1 MKYQIGLIGPGKLLG
16 QAVRKITQ
24 VAEDPYTQITGVC
37 VTDGDIPDL
46 EIPVYS
52 RWQDLVRDFN
62 LDFMVLLSDDRELKK
77 DIRENLPLDVD
88 LAEENPGQSGIIN
101 IIARSVFQKKF
112 NKKVKFLE
120 SLVQALPFAAII
132 FNKFGIVTHWNNSCE
147 ELTKVSSQNIVGK
160 KEVGRAFYYREKL
173 LIGQMLIKG
182 ATLSEYQEVFSDPE
196 MEIELNQDS
205 VMIKGFVA
213 FKGTMQGYYQIT
225 AQKIILDGK
234 DIGAIELIQDLNPL
248 AFLQEEASRKQA
260 ALHSIVKH
268 LPFPIIQTTRDGAV
282 IFANRAGEH
291 LLRHMADEETQDMP
305 GNVFFVCPVIQEE
318 FSSFIRNL
326 SVDGSADYNA
336 ERQMNKSVYW
346 KESHLD
352 VTCLNPPGQT
362 HEIVWIIRNISLKEK
377 EAQLNTALAMVGT
390 ISHELS
396 QPLTAIINSSQLLAR
411 TKPDDRERAARHQK
425 IINEQ
430 GERLFGIYK
439 KLQNITQVRLQRYL
453 DTQILDLEESAEDI
467 KGQNKDD

>member
-16 QAVRKITQ
+16 QIVRKITQ
-24 VAEDPYTQITGVC
+24 VAEDPYTQVAGVC
-37 VTDGDIPDL
+37 VVDKEKPDL
-46 EIPVYS
+46 ELPVYA

-62 LDFMVLLSDDRELKK
+62 LDFVVLLSDDKKLKK
-77 DIRENLPLDVD
+77 EVRENLPLDID
-88 LAEENPGQSGIIN
+88 LAEEKPGQSGIIN

-112 NKKVKFLE
+112 DKKVKFLE
-120 SLVQALPFAAII
+120 SLVRSLPFAAII
-132 FNKFGIVTHWNNSCE
+132 FNKFGFVTHWNSSCE
-147 ELTKVSSQNIVGK
+147 DLTKVSSQNAVGK
-160 KEVGRAFYYREKL
+160 KEVGRAFYYQEKP

-182 ATLSEYQEVFSDPE
+182 ATLSEYQEAFSDPE
-196 MEIELNQDS
+196 MDIEINQDS
-205 VMIKGFVA
+205 VMVKGFMA

-225 AQKIILDGK
+225 AQKIVLEGK

-248 AFLQEEASRKQA
+248 TFLQEEASRKQA

-282 IFANRAGEH
+282 IFVNRAGEH
-291 LLRHMADEETQDMP
+291 LLRHMVDDESQELP
-305 GNVFFVCPVIQEE
+305 GNIFFACPVIQEE
-318 FSSFIRNL
+318 FSSFLRNL
-326 SVDGSADYNA
+326 SVDGSRDYNE
-336 ERQMNKSVYW
+336 ERQLNKSVYW

-352 VTCLNPPGQT
+352 VTCLNPPGQA
-362 HEIVWIIRNISLKEK
+362 HEVVWIIRNISLKEK
-377 EAQLNTALAMVGT
+377 ESQLNTALAMVGT

-411 TKPDDRERAARHQK
+411 TKPDDKERAARHLK
-425 IINEQ
+425 IIDEQ

-467 KGQNKDD
+467 RLQNKDD